1 MQYRRLRNTNEEVS
15 VLGFGA
21 MRLPTI
27 NEDAT
32 KIDEERA
39 SEMIKF
45 AIDNGV
51 NYVDTAWPYHGSG
64 MGEAGMSELF
74 VGKFLRDG
82 YRDKVLLATKLPT
95 WLVDSRAKMDEI
107 LNEQLARLQTNYI
120 DFYLVHALNKR
131 SWTKIKD
138 LGVLDF
144 LEKAKADGK
153 IRHIGF
159 SFHDDFPTFKTI
171 VDDYAW
177 EFCQIQYNYLD
188 IKYQAGY
195 DGLKYS
201 FEKGIDV
208 IIMEPLRGGS
218 LINNLADEIKELY
231 ANSKEKKTPAEWALG
246 WLWNQK
252 EVGLVLSG
260 MSTLDQVKE
269 NVEIANNGIVNSFS
283 EEENQ
288 IMEKVQEVFK
298 SKLKINCTTCRYC
311 MPCPSGV
318 NIPEIFTI
326 YNNGYLSDN
335 IKQAKFM
342 YKSGFT
348 SEEKASACIACGK
361 CESHCPQGIDII
373 NKLSIIR
380 REFESE

>member
-74 VGKFLRDG
+74 VGKFLKDG
-82 YRDKVLLATKLPT
+82 YREKVLLATKLPT

-144 LEKAKADGK
+144 LEKAKVDGK

-195 DGLKYS
+195 DGLEYAYQ
-201 FEKGIDV
+201 KGLDV

-231 ANSKEKKTPAEWALG
+231 ANKKKKKNPA
-246 WLWNQK
+246 
-252 EVGLVLSG
+252 
-260 MSTLDQVKE
+260 
-269 NVEIANNGIVNSFS
+269 
-283 EEENQ
+283 
-288 IMEKVQEVFK
+288 
-298 SKLKINCTTCRYC
+298 
-311 MPCPSGV
+311 
-318 NIPEIFTI
+318 
-326 YNNGYLSDN
+326 DN
-335 IKQAKFM
+335 
-342 YKSGFT
+342 
-348 SEEKASACIACGK
+348 
-361 CESHCPQGIDII
+361 
-373 NKLSIIR
+373 
-380 REFESE
+380 

>member
-74 VGKFLRDG
+74 VGKFLKDG
-82 YRDKVLLATKLPT
+82 YREKVLLATKLPT

-231 ANSKEKKTPAEWALG
+231 ANSKEKKKPAEWALG

>member
-1 MQYRRLRNTNEEVS
+1 M
-15 VLGFGA
+15 
-21 MRLPTI
+21 
-27 NEDAT
+27 
-32 KIDEERA
+32 
-39 SEMIKF
+39 
-45 AIDNGV
+45 
-51 NYVDTAWPYHGSG
+51 
-64 MGEAGMSELF
+64 
-74 VGKFLRDG
+74 
-82 YRDKVLLATKLPT
+82 
-95 WLVDSRAKMDEI
+95 
-107 LNEQLARLQTNYI
+107 
-120 DFYLVHALNKR
+120 
-131 SWTKIKD
+131 
-138 LGVLDF
+138 
-144 LEKAKADGK
+144 
-153 IRHIGF
+153 
-159 SFHDDFPTFKTI
+159 
-171 VDDYAW
+171 
-177 EFCQIQYNYLD
+177 
-188 IKYQAGY
+188 
-195 DGLKYS
+195 
-201 FEKGIDV
+201 
-208 IIMEPLRGGS
+208 
-218 LINNLADEIKELY
+218 
-231 ANSKEKKTPAEWALG
+231 G